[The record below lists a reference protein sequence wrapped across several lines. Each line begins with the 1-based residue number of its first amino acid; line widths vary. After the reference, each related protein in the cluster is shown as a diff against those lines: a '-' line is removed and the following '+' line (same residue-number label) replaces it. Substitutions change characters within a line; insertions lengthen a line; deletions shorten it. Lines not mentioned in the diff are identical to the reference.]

1 MQTVLYFFF
10 KQETAYEMR
19 ISDWSSDVCSSDL
32 RSERCPAHVVIDLQ
46 RAGDEPLVELPDDI
60 GDERKIGAVGIELVH
75 RDATDRQAD
84 KLRLQRGRSA
94 LGVMA
99 AELEVDGQAV
109 GGLPVEPRLTQHGAQ
124 AVRLLDRKSKR

>member
-1 MQTVLYFFF
+1 MFFVC
-10 KQETAYEMR
+10 KEKTAYEMR
-19 ISDWSSDVCSSDL
+19 ISDWSTDVCSADL
-32 RSERCPAHVVIDLQ
+32 
-46 RAGDEPLVELPDDI
+46 
-60 GDERKIGAVGIELVH
+60 LVH

-124 AVRLLDRKSKR
+124 AVRLLARRDIGERPVGIAERCGKPEADRKSTRLNSSH